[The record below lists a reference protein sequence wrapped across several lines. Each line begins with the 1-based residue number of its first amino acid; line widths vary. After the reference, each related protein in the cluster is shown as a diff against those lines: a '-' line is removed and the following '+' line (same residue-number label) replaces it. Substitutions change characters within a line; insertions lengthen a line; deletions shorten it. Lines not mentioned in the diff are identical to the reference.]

1 MKLTDLI
8 LEAGG
13 IINGINSF
21 VFEIARLDD
30 NNFDEKNYSEIISG
44 ELKNTE
50 STYLNTGNKINTVLR
65 RNDIVFI
72 RRSMDNQKQM
82 RVSISGE
89 VYYPEIM
96 F

>member
-72 RRSMDNQKQM
+72 RRSMDNQKQQGHQ
-82 RVSISGE
+82 VEKFIIQ
-89 VYYPEIM
+89 EIM